1 MLLLCSRYA
10 WAHVPACLLLLEV
23 CLATM
28 DQQDIKQKPE
38 ASLGD
43 VLGAMGG
50 LMTAFAPQKDAE
62 GILLYIYYQKTFCR

>member
-1 MLLLCSRYA
+1 
-10 WAHVPACLLLLEV
+10 
-23 CLATM
+23 M

>member
-1 MLLLCSRYA
+1 
-10 WAHVPACLLLLEV
+10 
-23 CLATM
+23 M

-43 VLGAMGG
+43 VLGVMGG